1 MNNHTVYQHNDL
13 KVLMKYNDSNDM
25 EMNLNLPKGG
35 VGSVIGLINSHNLP
49 QFNESSNLE
58 YINWGV

>member
-1 MNNHTVYQHNDL
+1 
-13 KVLMKYNDSNDM
+13 MKYNDSNDM